1 MICPRSVCLSLV
13 TTWLPIIVKLIQDDV
28 HSIKENEL
36 HSILEEGLSALVG
49 TLPIADQEQVFKIW
63 ISACLKRIAWPDL
76 STNFDLWCDKLRK
89 AQNEK
94 DSASLDLPKGSDR
107 HGSALALGSYSSLS
121 N

>member
-13 TTWLPIIVKLIQDDV
+13 TTWLPIIVKLIQDGV
-28 HSIKENEL
+28 HSIKGNEL

-76 STNFDLWCDKLRK
+76 STSFDLWCDKIRK
-89 AQNEK
+89 AQDEK

-107 HGSALALGSYSSLS
+107 HGSASASGSHCSLS

>member
-1 MICPRSVCLSLV
+1 MICPRSVHLSLV
-13 TTWLPIIVKLIQDDV
+13 TTWLPIIVKLIQDGV
-28 HSIKENEL
+28 HSIKGNEL

-49 TLPIADQEQVFKIW
+49 TLPIADQEQVFKIS
-63 ISACLKRIAWPDL
+63 ISACLKRKVWPDL
-76 STNFDLWCDKLRK
+76 STTFDLWHDKLRK

-107 HGSALALGSYSSLS
+107 HGSDSASGSYSSMS